1 MASVGE
7 NSDEGMMIL
16 RSDPSP
22 YIPALLVLT
31 VDSKGIALA
40 DRTLTSHL
48 LWKVFLV
55 FGHIC
60 LFTVSKTRFN
70 KVIFPFN

>member
-22 YIPALLVLT
+22 YIPT
-31 VDSKGIALA
+31 RPYRKGIALA

-70 KVIFPFN
+70 KVIFSFN

>member
-22 YIPALLVLT
+22 YIP
-31 VDSKGIALA
+31 
-40 DRTLTSHL
+40 
-48 LWKVFLV
+48 
-55 FGHIC
+55 
-60 LFTVSKTRFN
+60 TR
-70 KVIFPFN
+70 PYRRL